1 MIRPQGLS
9 RQLGMQGDATIFAA
23 FALRRSA
30 DSQMLLG
37 PAVPAAY
44 GPGARF
50 ISVAAGNSAGGLQVV
65 GKSL

>member
-1 MIRPQGLS
+1 MIRSQGLS

-30 DSQMLLG
+30 DGKMLRRA
-37 PAVPAAY
+37 AVLAAY
-44 GPGARF
+44 VPNARF
-50 ISVAAGNSAGGLQVV
+50 IDVEAANAAGGLQAV